1 MPFSS
6 SSFPSLIAAA
16 ALTAPLLFAVQA
28 RAAEDATPADLVV
41 THAKVATVDAES
53 RIAEALAVRDGRII
67 AVGDNATIEEFAG
80 PNTRRI
86 DAAGRTLIPGLTDS
100 HTHGIRAGLTF
111 ANEVDWTTARSIA
124 EALQRLRDRAAAVG
138 PGNWVVVGPG
148 WAEQQFAEGRLP
160 TRAEIDA
167 ALPDNPGW
175 IQLRY
180 IALLV
185 SSKGRALLDVDDDAR
200 LPKGF
205 GVRRD
210 AAGRPT
216 GWWSASMSSLPGLY
230 EKLPKPSHEESLAGT
245 RRFFSELNRY
255 GVTGFVDHGAG
266 DVSNYAVLHQL
277 WREKALSLR
286 VAYHLASPPK
296 GNDVLAYYKQ
306 ALSQVPYR
314 RGDDWLRFKGVGE
327 SVTAAMNNND
337 SPDAQVQAEFYRT
350 IRWAAQQGLAVSVHW
365 IDSASV
371 GVLLDLFD
379 RVDREVVR
387 IAPLRWSIEHLDNAS
402 PEALARMARLGVGW
416 STQLTTYYRGDDQ
429 VPQRGIA
436 AVSRQPP
443 FVTGRAAGVKI
454 GIGTDG
460 HRAATYN
467 PFVDLQWV
475 LEGKSVRGTQLR
487 TPAEIPTREQALRM
501 FTLDAAWFGFADGE
515 RGSLEVG
522 KLADFAILDRD
533 FFTVPVQQ
541 IRDTVSLLTVV
552 DGKVVH
558 ADAPFS
564 AK

>member
-1 MPFSS
+1 MTLLANKRFFLLRALGMGLVLP
-6 SSFPSLIAAA
+6 LVLAGEANAAKA
-16 ALTAPLLFAVQA
+16 TA
-28 RAAEDATPADLVV
+28 PADLVV
-41 THAKVATVDAES
+41 THAKVATVDAQS
-53 RIAEALAVRDGRII
+53 RIVQALAVRDGHIV
-67 AVGDNATIEEFAG
+67 AVGDNATIEKLVG
-80 PNTRRI
+80 PDTRRI
-86 DAAGRTLIPGLTDS
+86 NAAGRTLIPGLVDS
-100 HTHGIRAGLTF
+100 HVHGVRAGLTF
-111 ANEVDWTTARSIA
+111 SDEVDWTTARSIPD
-124 EALQRLRDRAAAVG
+124 ALQRLRDRAAVVG
-138 PGNWVVVGPG
+138 PGKWVVVGPG
-148 WAEQQFAEGRLP
+148 WAEQQFVERRLP
-160 TRAEIDA
+160 TREEIDA

-185 SSKGRALLDVDDDAR
+185 SSKGRAALDVDEAR

-205 GVRRD
+205 GVQRD
-210 AAGRPT
+210 EAGQPT

-230 EKLPKPSHEESLAGT
+230 ERLPVPSHEESLLGT

-266 DVSNYAVLHQL
+266 DVTNYAVLHQL

-286 VAYHLASPPK
+286 VAYHLTAPK
-296 GNDVLAYYKQ
+296 GAEVLSGYQQ

-314 RGDDWLRFKGVGE
+314 KGDDWLRFNGIGE
-327 SVTAAMNNND
+327 SVTAAMNNNNA
-337 SPDAQVQAEFYRT
+337 PDAKVQAEFYDT
-350 IRWAAQQGLAVSVHW
+350 IRWAAEQGLAVSVHW

-379 RVDREVVR
+379 RVDREVAP
-387 IAPLRWSIEHLDNAS
+387 IAPLRWSISHLDNAS
-402 PEALARMARLGVGW
+402 PEALARMAALGVGW

-429 VPQRGIA
+429 IAQRGEG
-436 AVSRQPP
+436 VRRQPP
-443 FVTGRAAGVKI
+443 FVSGQAAGVKI

-475 LEGKSVRGTQLR
+475 LDGISVRGTQLR
-487 TPAEIPTREQALRM
+487 APEEIPSREQALRM
-501 FTLDAAWFGFADGE
+501 YTLDAAWFGFADDT

-533 FFTVPVQQ
+533 FFTVPVDQ
-541 IRDTVSLLTVV
+541 ISGTVSLLTVV

-558 ADAPFS
+558 ADEAFR
-564 AK
+564 